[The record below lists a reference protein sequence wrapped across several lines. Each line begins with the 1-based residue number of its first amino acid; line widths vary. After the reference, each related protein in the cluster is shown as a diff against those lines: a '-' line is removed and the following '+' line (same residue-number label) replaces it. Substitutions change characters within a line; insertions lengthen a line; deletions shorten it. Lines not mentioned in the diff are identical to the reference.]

1 MTKHLMTSIMV
12 HAIAITVMAFALTC
26 QAQTQ
31 AQTPERTPETS
42 VGRMPVKD
50 ARVLMVMALQAPD
63 GKAHGTLTGES
74 ADAISQRFKANTPI
88 SIDVTTDKRYRQPG
102 CSRLKVTF
110 WQDGVWLP
118 GAQAPRKQSI
128 EFGINYCLDGLPPKS
143 LQ

>member
-1 MTKHLMTSIMV
+1 MTPPPVAFTS
-12 HAIAITVMAFALTC
+12 VMAMALSMAVWLPYPC
-26 QAQTQ
+26 AAQAS
-31 AQTPERTPETS
+31 PPHLNRTT
-42 VGRMPVKD
+42 VKD
-50 ARVLMVMALQAPD
+50 ARVLMMTALQNPE
-63 GKAHGTLTGES
+63 GQAHGVLVGES
-74 ADAISQRFKANTPI
+74 ADAISQRFKSNTPI
-88 SIDVTTDKRYRQPG
+88 FIDVTTEKRYRQIG

>member
-1 MTKHLMTSIMV
+1 MTQHLMTPIKV
-12 HAIAITVMAFALTC
+12 NAITAMAMAFALTC
-26 QAQTQ
+26 QAQT
-31 AQTPERTPETS
+31 PEKSPEPS
-42 VGRMPVKD
+42 ADRMPVKD

-63 GKAHGTLTGES
+63 GQAHGTLTGES

-110 WQDGVWLP
+110 WQDGIWLP

-128 EFGINYCLDGLPPKS
+128 EFGINYCLDGMPPKS

>member
-1 MTKHLMTSIMV
+1 MTQHLMTPIKV
-12 HAIAITVMAFALTC
+12 NAITAMAMAFALTC

-31 AQTPERTPETS
+31 TPEKSPEPS
-42 VGRMPVKD
+42 ADRMPVKD

-63 GKAHGTLTGES
+63 GQAHGTLTGES

-128 EFGINYCLDGLPPKS
+128 EFGISYCLDGMPPKS

>member
-1 MTKHLMTSIMV
+1 MTQHLMTPV
-12 HAIAITVMAFALTC
+12 KVNAITAMAMAFALTC
-26 QAQTQ
+26 QS
-31 AQTPERTPETS
+31 QTPEKSPEPS
-42 VGRMPVKD
+42 VDRMPVKD

-63 GKAHGTLTGES
+63 GQAHGTLTGES

-102 CSRLKVTF
+102 CSRLKVTC

-128 EFGINYCLDGLPPKS
+128 EFGINYCLDGMPPKS

>member
-1 MTKHLMTSIMV
+1 MTQHLMTPV
-12 HAIAITVMAFALTC
+12 KVNAITAMAMAFALTC

-31 AQTPERTPETS
+31 TQTPERSPDPF

-63 GKAHGTLTGES
+63 GQAHGTLTGES

>member
-1 MTKHLMTSIMV
+1 MTQHLRTPIKV
-12 HAIAITVMAFALTC
+12 IAITAMAMAMALNC

-31 AQTPERTPETS
+31 TPERSPETS

-74 ADAISQRFKANTPI
+74 AEAISQRFKANTPI

>member
-1 MTKHLMTSIMV
+1 
-12 HAIAITVMAFALTC
+12 
-26 QAQTQ
+26 
-31 AQTPERTPETS
+31 
-42 VGRMPVKD
+42 MPVKD

>member
-1 MTKHLMTSIMV
+1 MTQHLRTPIKV
-12 HAIAITVMAFALTC
+12 IAITAMAMALNC
-26 QAQTQ
+26 QAQT
-31 AQTPERTPETS
+31 QTPERTPETS

-63 GKAHGTLTGES
+63 GQAHGTLTGES
-74 ADAISQRFKANTPI
+74 ADAISQRFKTNTPI
-88 SIDVTTDKRYRQPG
+88 YIDVTTDKRYRQPG

-128 EFGINYCLDGLPPKS
+128 EFGINYCLDGMPPKL

>member
-1 MTKHLMTSIMV
+1 MTQHLRTPIKVISIT
-12 HAIAITVMAFALTC
+12 AMAMAVNC
-26 QAQTQ
+26 QAQT
-31 AQTPERTPETS
+31 QTPERTPETS
-42 VGRMPVKD
+42 VSRMPVKD

>member
-1 MTKHLMTSIMV
+1 MTKHLMTSIML
-12 HAIAITVMAFALTC
+12 HANAITVMAFALTG

-74 ADAISQRFKANTPI
+74 ADAISQHFKANTPI

>member
-1 MTKHLMTSIMV
+1 MTQHLRTPIKV
-12 HAIAITVMAFALTC
+12 IAITAMAMALYC

-31 AQTPERTPETS
+31 TPERSPETS

-63 GKAHGTLTGES
+63 GKAHGTLTGKS

-88 SIDVTTDKRYRQPG
+88 SIDVTTDKRYRLPG

-143 LQ
+143 LQGGD

>member
-1 MTKHLMTSIMV
+1 MTKHLRTPIKV
-12 HAIAITVMAFALTC
+12 IAITAMVMAMALNC

-31 AQTPERTPETS
+31 TPERSPETS